1 MKNRSYKRGG
11 DIATTIG
18 IKEEDSLMD
27 KVANGV
33 SSLKDKVVGL
43 FSGGGKTKRVRFSM
57 KKRKSIK
64 RSRSKR
70 SRSKRSRSK
79 RSRSKRSRSK
89 RKTNKRKSSKRN

>member
-18 IKEEDSLMD
+18 IKEEDSIMD

-57 KKRKSIK
+57 KKRKSAK
-64 RSRSKR
+64 RSSSKR
-70 SRSKRSRSK
+70 KST
-79 RSRSKRSRSK
+79 K

>member
-18 IKEEDSLMD
+18 IKEEEDSLMD

-57 KKRKSIK
+57 KKRKSAK
-64 RSRSKR
+64 RSSSKR
-70 SRSKRSRSK
+70 KS
-79 RSRSKRSRSK
+79 SK
-89 RKTNKRKSSKRN
+89 RKTNKRKSSKRK

>member
-1 MKNRSYKRGG
+1 MKNRSYKKRGG

-18 IKEEDSLMD
+18 LKEEDSIMD

-57 KKRKSIK
+57 KKRKSAK
-64 RSRSKR
+64 RSSTKR
-70 SRSKRSRSK
+70 TKRAK
-79 RSRSKRSRSK
+79 RKSIK
-89 RKTNKRKSSKRN
+89 RKTNKRK